1 MWWNQ
6 ERVAE
11 LSKKIIKECIV
22 EIDNKPIHILNSDGE
37 VVKTHKNCLISK
49 SNKKDRDKSENNDID
64 IEERDIKL
72 IMDKTNLNRERAIKE
87 LQKND
92 IVTVLMNYIE

>member
-37 VVKTHKNCLISK
+37 VENKHKNCLISK
-49 SNKKDRDKSENNDID
+49 SNKKDKSENNEID